1 MKISHVNKHVS
12 AIALCA
18 AFGAMPAYAQD
29 AAADEEE
36 VSSLDEIV
44 VTASGRDQTKI
55 ETSISVTSID
65 AELIQNFQPS
75 SEAEVFKLLPGIQV
89 PGTSG
94 PGGNS
99 NIAVRGLP
107 VATGGAPFVQLQE
120 DGLPVVLF
128 GDIQFG
134 NNDYFTRFDPS
145 VANIEAVRGGSATTF
160 ASQAPGAVINYISNY
175 GTKEGGYIEGRRL
188 RSDPAQF
195 SLWRLTD
202 RRAEFSRWRLFQ
214 ARSRPAQRWL

>member
-1 MKISHVNKHVS
+1 MKKNELKSFAS
-12 AIALCA
+12 LGAIALLSFA
-18 AFGAMPAYAQD
+18 APAYAQEN
-29 AAADEEE
+29 AAADEAVEDE
-36 VSSLDEIV
+36 YAGLDAIV
-44 VTASGRDQTKI
+44 VTASGRDQKQI
-55 ETSISVTSID
+55 ESSVSVTSFD
-65 AELIQNFQPS
+65 AQMIQDFQPS

-134 NNDYFTRFDPS
+134 NNDYFTKFDAT
-145 VANIEAVRGGSATTF
+145 VANVEDS
-160 ASQAPGAVINYISNY
+160 SQLVA
-175 GTKEGGYIEGRRL
+175 
-188 RSDPAQF
+188 
-195 SLWRLTD
+195 
-202 RRAEFSRWRLFQ
+202 
-214 ARSRPAQRWL
+214 